1 MEDSI
6 FMNFYID
13 AGRPDSVKNI
23 SEALKSCIFHHE
35 TSWSEIVFLCI
46 GTDRITGDCLG
57 PWVGQLLSPHIP
69 SDFFVYGTLSFPV
82 HALNLVDT
90 WNYIQ
95 HRHPKGLIIAVD
107 ASLGQK
113 KHLGYVTIANGSL
126 HPGAAVHKNL
136 PPVGHITITG
146 IVNTASVL
154 RHFALQTTR
163 LSTVIILADQIAQ
176 GILPLFS
183 QKYFIQTL

>member
-1 MEDSI
+1 
-6 FMNFYID
+6 MNFYID

-126 HPGAAVHKNL
+126 LFTK
-136 PPVGHITITG
+136 T
-146 IVNTASVL
+146 S
-154 RHFALQTTR
+154 RQW
-163 LSTVIILADQIAQ
+163 D
-176 GILPLFS
+176 ILPS
-183 QKYFIQTL
+183 QGL